1 MTTYFG
7 LDIGSSSIKAVM
19 VNGGSVVA
27 IGIADNPLS
36 RVGVD
41 LLPAE
46 RQKLV
51 DVVKK
56 LLNDMA
62 LKTKKVVISIPE
74 VSVFAKVMAFP
85 VVSTAELSSAIK
97 WQADQDVPLPIDE
110 IELSWVVIDKPV
122 KRSGGEQ
129 MKVLV
134 VATPKKVSKSIV
146 EFAADL
152 GLEPIRAENE
162 IVSLAR
168 LFLPSLPKKGSSL
181 IVDFGANALKMVAV
195 TDGLISLIHSY
206 SVGGLA
212 LSRSLAQEFSLG
224 LTQAEQY
231 KRAYGV
237 DPTQVE
243 GRVYKGLEPVMNNI
257 LDEFAKAV
265 AGFDQANPDQVIER
279 VIAVGGCVFLKN
291 FVKLLSAK
299 LGMEVLVG
307 NPFAGYKIDSARA
320 SLAPIYAV
328 AMGLAIEEKA

>member
-1 MTTYFG
+1 MSGYFG
-7 LDIGSSSIKAVM
+7 LDIGSSSIKVAQVS
-19 VNGGSVVA
+19 GGTVSVV
-27 IGIADNPLS
+27 GMVDNPLS

-46 RQKLV
+46 RQKLI
-51 DVVKK
+51 DVIKK
-56 LLNDMA
+56 LLADTSI
-62 LKTKKVVISIPE
+62 KTKNVIFSVPE
-74 VSVFAKVMAFP
+74 VSVFSKVMSFP

-110 IELSWVVIDKPV
+110 VDLSWVVIDKPV

-168 LFLPSLPKKGSSL
+168 LFLPSLAKKGSSL

-212 LSRSLAQEFSLG
+212 LSRSLVQEFSLG

-231 KRAYGV
+231 KRAYGA

-243 GRVYKGLEPVMNNI
+243 GRVYKGLEPVVNNI
-257 LDEFAKAV
+257 LDEFAKV
-265 AGFDQANPDQVIER
+265 IAGFDQANPDQVIER
-279 VIAVGGCVFLKN
+279 VIVVGGSVFLKN

-299 LGMEVLVG
+299 LGMEVSVG

-320 SLAPIYAV
+320 SLAPMYAV
-328 AMGLAIEEKA
+328 AMGLAIGEKT